1 LKEVSTMVKLDIISG
16 FLGAGKTT
24 FINKLL
30 SDGYDIEGTV
40 LIENEFGDVSVDGEL
55 IQSTIEMVELTSGCI
70 CCTLQG
76 DFIQGIRRVVEKF
89 QPRRILIEPT
99 GAANLKDVLTACEKA
114 ALHADVEINS
124 IVTIANAQTL
134 PALLEIGGEFFVQQL
149 QMAKLLVMSGTQ
161 LLNAEDLNAC
171 RKKVETLNLEAVI
184 HWEPWTEISAMA
196 LLSEAELLYQM
207 GKGENSPVVKGY
219 EKIRIPKAGLKIHKD
234 HFVSMAIYPKRVFTE
249 EEIYRIL
256 DSWKDQSFGEIF
268 RGKGFLKTASKMVR
282 AEYVLGAAVE
292 IAESNYNK
300 QPVFI
305 IIGQSLDEK
314 KIRLA
319 FDA

>member
-1 LKEVSTMVKLDIISG
+1 MVKLDIISG

-114 ALHADVEINS
+114 ALQADVEINS

-161 LLNAEDLNAC
+161 LLNA
-171 RKKVETLNLEAVI
+171 
-184 HWEPWTEISAMA
+184 
-196 LLSEAELLYQM
+196 
-207 GKGENSPVVKGY
+207 
-219 EKIRIPKAGLKIHKD
+219 
-234 HFVSMAIYPKRVFTE
+234 
-249 EEIYRIL
+249 
-256 DSWKDQSFGEIF
+256 
-268 RGKGFLKTASKMVR
+268 
-282 AEYVLGAAVE
+282 
-292 IAESNYNK
+292 
-300 QPVFI
+300 
-305 IIGQSLDEK
+305 
-314 KIRLA
+314 
-319 FDA
+319 